1 MENPLQGYYRTK
13 DIYVKLPTK
22 GRWMKSPPKLSQ
34 DGEIGVR
41 AMNVRDELLLNIP
54 DALYNGQSIFELI
67 ESICPD
73 ITDASDMS
81 LPDVDVVMLAS
92 RATSYEKTYPVE
104 ATCPHCENSQMFDID
119 LQKVLGQIVSV
130 TDQVEIEVD
139 GLVVEMKPNTLS
151 AVNANNI
158 VTSETGRILQG
169 IRADKQDITEDLRGR
184 YSENI
189 QQIAAA
195 NLVLVADAIVK
206 VTMPDGQIV
215 SENQHIIDWLSNS
228 NRRTIEILSGQQF
241 KLNSNGI
248 PKEFKFTCGIEDCQK
263 GFSSLV
269 EFNPSFFFTTPSVEG
284 KPAMR

>member
-13 DIYVKLPTK
+13 DIYVKLPTQGK
-22 GRWMKSPPKLSQ
+22 WMKSPPKLTE

-92 RATSYEKTYPVE
+92 RATSYEKSYPVE
-104 ATCPHCENSQMFDID
+104 ATCTHCEKPQMFEID
-119 LQKVLGQIVSV
+119 LQVVLGQVVPV
-130 TDQVEIEVD
+130 TDQVEVEVD
-139 GLVVEMKPNTLS
+139 DLVVEMRPNTLS

-169 IRADKQDITEDLRGR
+169 IRADKQDISEDLKNR
-184 YSENI
+184 YSENV

-195 NLVLVADAIVK
+195 NLVLIADSIVK
-206 VTMPDGQIV
+206 VTMPDGNIV
-215 SENQHIIDWLSNS
+215 SEPQHIIDWLSNS
-228 NRRTIEILSGQQF
+228 NRRTIQVLSGQQY

-248 PKEFKFTCGIEDCQK
+248 PRDFKFTCSMEECGK
-263 GFSSLV
+263 NFSSLV
-269 EFNPSFFFTTPSVEG
+269 EFNPSFFFTTQSVVDPVAT
-284 KPAMR
+284 K